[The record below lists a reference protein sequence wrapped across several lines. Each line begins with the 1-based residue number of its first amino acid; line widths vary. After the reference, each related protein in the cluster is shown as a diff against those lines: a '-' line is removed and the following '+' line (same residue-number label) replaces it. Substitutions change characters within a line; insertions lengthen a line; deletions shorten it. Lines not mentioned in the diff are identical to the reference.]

1 MTRLPRLTATEALQ
15 PNALERA
22 GYLTGEQPGARR
34 GQVFIMFAI
43 FLTAML
49 GVLGLSIDV
58 GYAVSQKRMMQN
70 AADLAAIAGAL
81 SIANYHQD
89 NQIAALTSVQ
99 QTIDGNQT
107 HEGSPALEEC
117 LYTDDSMAELGAC
130 DGYVPAAATG
140 VTILVRE
147 THPTFFIRIV
157 PGAPAE
163 VSTRARAT
171 ARVER
176 LFRAGMDGPFIV
188 CGYDTKRM
196 DGSTVSVLLD
206 DTHVN
211 PSAVGETFRLTGQS
225 YGANFYTTGD
235 NSGATIADCG
245 LHQAA
250 KTYVDSVTSG
260 VDCPD
265 LGVQT
270 ATGGDHNDIDVDDD
284 PYDGLDLDGCNV
296 RMISG
301 DDDNNG
307 QVRAIDYHDDD
318 EIRVSPP
325 FPDGIDSG
333 DEFLIEDAPVNYDN
347 YGQVKNAK
355 RWTGFAENQSSSPN
369 NNGKELNQYWYGRP
383 RNDSGRIK
391 YNITGLEG
399 CEQGD
404 AAPYSC
410 VLLLPVATNTTA
422 PKPGATML
430 ALPELWVVK
439 VLAFQVSS
447 CGTGCYQGTLLDDYP
462 VFGGSVGGW
471 CRDCGAVT
479 VIKLKE

>member
-1 MTRLPRLTATEALQ
+1 
-15 PNALERA
+15 
-22 GYLTGEQPGARR
+22 
-34 GQVFIMFAI
+34 
-43 FLTAML
+43 
-49 GVLGLSIDV
+49 
-58 GYAVSQKRMMQN
+58 
-70 AADLAAIAGAL
+70 
-81 SIANYHQD
+81 
-89 NQIAALTSVQ
+89 
-99 QTIDGNQT
+99 
-107 HEGSPALEEC
+107 
-117 LYTDDSMAELGAC
+117 
-130 DGYVPAAATG
+130 
-140 VTILVRE
+140 
-147 THPTFFIRIV
+147 
-157 PGAPAE
+157 
-163 VSTRARAT
+163 
-171 ARVER
+171 
-176 LFRAGMDGPFIV
+176 MDGPFIV

-235 NSGATIADCG
+235 NSGASIADCG
-245 LHQAA
+245 LNQAA
-250 KTYVDSVTSG
+250 KAYVDSTASG
-260 VDCPD
+260 ADCRD
-265 LGVQT
+265 FGEQT
-270 ATGGDHNDIDVDDD
+270 ATGGDRDDIENDDD
-284 PYDGLDLDGCNV
+284 PYLNNELIGCKV
-296 RMISG
+296 RFTSG
-301 DDDNNG
+301 DNDGESRLIIDN
-307 QVRAIDYHDDD
+307 DDD
-318 EIRVSPP
+318 TIEVGPQ
-325 FPDGIDSG
+325 FPHDIDDGDRYV
-333 DEFLIEDAPVNYDN
+333 IEDVPVDYDDF
-347 YGQVKNAK
+347 GQVKNAK
-355 RWTGFAENQSSSPN
+355 RWTGFAENQSRSPN

-404 AAPYSC
+404 AAPYNC